1 MNGIERYYMSGTFEK
16 TLQPFWN
23 KVKNHNVLTLSTSS
37 NNRVSSRQVSVIIHN
52 EKFYFQT
59 NENFLKFRQ
68 ISENPNAALNF
79 KSYSI
84 EGKCR
89 CIGKPDE
96 PQNAF
101 FLEFFREHYYI
112 AYKLYSC
119 IVTERLIE
127 FSPTLIYNWGYEK
140 TKPFMEYWDFEKH
153 TYTKEYKG

>member
-1 MNGIERYYMSGTFEK
+1 MNETFER

-23 KVKNHNVLTLSTSS
+23 KLKTHNVLTLSTSS

-52 EKFYFQT
+52 GKFYFQT
-59 NENFLKFRQ
+59 DENFLKFRQ
-68 ISENPNAALNF
+68 LSENPNAAFNF

-89 CIGKPDE
+89 CIGKPDKAE
-96 PQNAF
+96 NAV
-101 FLEFFREHYYI
+101 FLELFRKHFYI
-112 AYKLYSC
+112 AYKLYSN
-119 IVTERLIE
+119 ISTERLME

-140 TKPFMEYWDFEKH
+140 TKPFMEYWDFEKQ